1 MKNLDEIINY
11 VIHTP
16 YNSNPNVM
24 RGLLESDEST
34 PEKEEV
40 NFNATI
46 NAVINWEEPLG
57 TTPIISMEE
66 EEKIKLLTF
75 LENNNESYNLF
86 NVKLNIKTSDEK
98 IETFYGLKCVP
109 DANSLEGATIQL
121 IFINPKSSYTHCIK
135 YTTYGDKFVY
145 TFYYFDTPT
154 Y

>member
-109 DANSLEGATIQL
+109 DANSLEGATI
-121 IFINPKSSYTHCIK
+121 
-135 YTTYGDKFVY
+135 
-145 TFYYFDTPT
+145 
-154 Y
+154 